1 MFHFS
6 FRYVK
11 TIIKEGESVNFK
23 IAVCDDEQVICLY
36 LYNKLENL
44 MEQKSVR
51 FEIDCFT
58 SGEELCKEIKCTDYD
73 LIFLD
78 IELPEMNGV
87 AVGQYIRETLKNE
100 TTQIAYISSKQEY
113 AMELFEMRPI
123 NFLVKP
129 LSDEKIENVI
139 YKFLQL
145 NRIDTEIFNFKIGR
159 DYYKIPFSEILYFYS
174 NGRKINI
181 VTLKKS
187 YEFYGSL
194 DDVYS
199 EVKNKK
205 FLFVHKSFLVNFKYI
220 HKYEYEQLTMSD
232 DKIIPVSQ
240 SRRKSVRSE
249 FFEFEGSDLT

>member
-1 MFHFS
+1 M
-6 FRYVK
+6 
-11 TIIKEGESVNFK
+11 NFK
-23 IAVCDDEQVICLY
+23 IAVCDDEQIICSTM
-36 LYNKLENL
+36 YNKLQNL
-44 MEQKSVR
+44 SKSKSVI

-58 SGEELCKEIKCTDYD
+58 SGEELCDEIKHTNYD
-73 LIFLD
+73 LLFLD
-78 IELPEMNGV
+78 IELPKMNGV

-100 TTQIAYISSKQEY
+100 TIQIAYISSKQEY

-139 YKFLQL
+139 DKFLQL
-145 NRIDTEIFNFKIGR
+145 NKIDTETFNFKAGHN
-159 DYYKIPFSEILYFYS
+159 YYKIPFSDILYFCS

-181 VTLKKS
+181 VTLKKE

-194 DDVYS
+194 DNIYS

-205 FLFVHKSFLVNFKYI
+205 FLFVHKSFLVNFKHI
-220 HKYEYEQLTMSD
+220 NKYQYEQITMSD

-240 SRRKSVRSE
+240 SRRKIVRSM
-249 FFEFEGSDLT
+249 FFELEGSDLT